1 MHHLLQHDITHLI
14 YHLDTCAQVMNIKH
28 FKNTKTFNIFFF
40 LPLKPIW
47 PIFHLM
53 SNDSGVTIR
62 EWKPKVYNGDVICLL
77 YRKVGTKKPKNKQN
91 CFILKSTMKEKNTQ
105 NSSELFKVTILW
117 IVIFHSA
124 SDNQVHPAHF
134 PQALCPLAALSKSSC
149 CTYEWLYSSH
159 PLYNRTIFSI
169 IIS

>member
-77 YRKVGTKKPKNKQN
+77 YRKVGTKKKKKQTKLFYTKVN
-91 CFILKSTMKEKNTQ
+91 NEREKY
-105 NSSELFKVTILW
+105 SELFKVTILW

>member
-1 MHHLLQHDITHLI
+1 
-14 YHLDTCAQVMNIKH
+14 
-28 FKNTKTFNIFFF
+28 
-40 LPLKPIW
+40 
-47 PIFHLM
+47 
-53 SNDSGVTIR
+53 
-62 EWKPKVYNGDVICLL
+62 
-77 YRKVGTKKPKNKQN
+77 
-91 CFILKSTMKEKNTQ
+91 MKEKNTQ

-124 SDNQVHPAHF
+124 SDNQVQPAHF

-169 IIS
+169 SISQGLSDSQMCVRVRLHPCEEWGS

>member
-1 MHHLLQHDITHLI
+1 
-14 YHLDTCAQVMNIKH
+14 
-28 FKNTKTFNIFFF
+28 
-40 LPLKPIW
+40 
-47 PIFHLM
+47 M

-77 YRKVGTKKPKNKQN
+77 YRKVGTKKTKNKQN

-117 IVIFHSA
+117 ILIFHSA

-134 PQALCPLAALSKSSC
+134 PRALCPLAALSKSSC
-149 CTYEWLYSSH
+149 CTYDYTPPTHYIIGPFSQSFPRTEWQSNVCTCASS
-159 PLYNRTIFSI
+159 PVWRMGKLVQWDDDTVLLVLRDFVFEPS
-169 IIS
+169 

>member
-1 MHHLLQHDITHLI
+1 
-14 YHLDTCAQVMNIKH
+14 
-28 FKNTKTFNIFFF
+28 
-40 LPLKPIW
+40 
-47 PIFHLM
+47 
-53 SNDSGVTIR
+53 
-62 EWKPKVYNGDVICLL
+62 
-77 YRKVGTKKPKNKQN
+77 
-91 CFILKSTMKEKNTQ
+91 MKEKNTQ

-169 IIS
+169 SIS